1 MRLVLDTHVWLWAL
15 LEPARLPPEIRSAL
29 SASDNQILLSVVS
42 LWEVLNLAA
51 KKRIAID
58 GDATTWIVNRLRGS
72 PVQVVALTQ
81 EIVFAAHNLEM
92 NHKDPADRW
101 IVATARTQGAA
112 LATVDR
118 VLLAARAVDAMLA

>member
-15 LEPARLPPEIRSAL
+15 LEPTRLSPEIRSAL
-29 SASDNQILLSVVS
+29 SARDNQILLSAVS

-58 GDATTWIVNRLRGS
+58 GDATTWIVSRLRGS

-81 EIVFAAHNLEM
+81 EIVFAAHSLEM
-92 NHKDPADRW
+92 KHKDPADRW
-101 IVATARTQGAA
+101 IVATARTQSAA

-118 VLLAARAVDAMLA
+118 VLLAAKAVDVMLA

>member
-1 MRLVLDTHVWLWAL
+1 MKLVLDTHVWLWAL
-15 LEPARLPPEIRSAL
+15 LEPSRLSPAIRSAL
-29 SASDNQILLSVVS
+29 SARDNQIQLSAVS

-51 KKRIAID
+51 KKRIVIK
-58 GDATTWIVNRLRGS
+58 GDAADWIFSRLRGS
-72 PVQVVALTQ
+72 PVQVIALTQ

-118 VLLAARAVDAMLA
+118 VLLAQKAVEVMLT

>member
-15 LEPARLPPEIRSAL
+15 LEPAKLSPAIRSAL
-29 SASDNQILLSVVS
+29 GARDNQILLSAVS
-42 LWEVLNLAA
+42 LWEVLELAA

-58 GDATTWIVNRLRGS
+58 GDATAWIVSRLRGS

-81 EIVFAAHNLEM
+81 DIIFAAHGLELK
-92 NHKDPADRW
+92 HKDPADRW
-101 IVATARTQGAA
+101 IVATAQTHSAA

-118 VLLAARAVDAMLA
+118 MLLEAKAVEVVS